1 MAWLRSRIFG
11 RARPGGATGGG
22 GPQTLADLPVGRRR
36 ALSAVVAGSVLIIL
50 FVAAT
55 APGPVDR
62 NAVLLASLLAGAA
75 CVAALGGVPWVSRD
89 DRDGARLGTVVDMT
103 DLVFRVVALLVP
115 PALAP
120 LAVMPSF
127 VVDRVWARRPLFAVV
142 TNAVVISLI
151 VQLSGLLLSVVSGPA
166 PSTARW
172 LVAAHL
178 AMAWCVVA
186 AMVWVV
192 LGSWLIRGTRTERS
206 ELLETLPLFQDSAM
220 AVTALVVATLWR
232 MDPLLAVLAVGPVA
246 ILHRLLHF
254 REVELVARTDTKT
267 ALLNYRYFTEC
278 ADRVLAR
285 VRRAHDTASLL
296 VVDMDRMRDINNVHG
311 HQVGDRALTHV
322 ADTLR
327 SHCRRRDLVCR
338 FGGEEFLVLMPG
350 LDLRQAGE
358 VAERVR
364 RAVRDA
370 PLDADGT
377 PVRVTISIGV
387 AGLDEAAAALDALIH
402 TADERVY
409 LAKAAGRDRVVGVPS
424 PR

>member
-1 MAWLRSRIFG
+1 MAWLRSRILG
-11 RARPGGATGGG
+11 RARPGGAAGGG
-22 GPQTLADLPVGRRR
+22 ARLTLADLPPGRRR
-36 ALSAVVAGSVLIIL
+36 ALRAVVAGSVLTML
-50 FVAAT
+50 FVAST
-55 APGPVDR
+55 APGRVDR
-62 NAVLLASLLAGAA
+62 NAVLLASVLAVAA

-127 VVDRVWARRPLFAVV
+127 AVDRVWARRPLFAVV

-151 VQLSGLLLSVVSGPA
+151 VQLSGLLLSVVAGPG

-172 LVAAHL
+172 LLAAHL
-178 AMAWCVVA
+178 AMAWCVAA

-206 ELLETLPLFQDSAM
+206 EMLETLPLFQDSAM
-220 AVTALVVATLWR
+220 AVTALVAATLWR

-285 VRRAHDTASLL
+285 VRRSHDTAALL

-311 HQVGDRALTHV
+311 HQVGDRALAHV

-327 SHCRRRDLVCR
+327 GHCRRRDLVCR

-350 LDLRQAGE
+350 LDVRQAGD

-364 RAVRDA
+364 HAVRDT
-370 PLDADGT
+370 PLDVDGA
-377 PVRVTISIGV
+377 PVTVTISIGV
-387 AGLDEAAAALDALIH
+387 AGLDEAAAVLDALIH

-409 LAKAAGRDRVVGVPS
+409 LAKAAGRDRVVGASS
-424 PR
+424 PG